1 MVRPNPITPVLLI
14 SFIGAVLI
22 AGLIPHLVS
31 NFVTYQFTLAIAW
44 GVAMLGLNVL
54 TGYNGQF
61 SVGHSAFFRAL
72 LLPEPV
78 RFTNCA
84 VWRATLTATG
94 EPAWR
99 GAVELFPGWESFSE
113 EDAAES
119 TARETAAQSA
129 PP

>member
-1 MVRPNPITPVLLI
+1 MHFGTSARVVRLSHASLVVSTAKA
-14 SFIGAVLI
+14 AVLALDARPESRI
-22 AGLIPHLVS
+22 V
-31 NFVTYQFTLAIAW
+31 V
-44 GVAMLGLNVL
+44 
-54 TGYNGQF
+54 
-61 SVGHSAFFRAL
+61 VGHSAFFRAL

>member
-1 MVRPNPITPVLLI
+1 MPPPSAPVTLLEALAAAPEGSALADASESLGSI
-14 SFIGAVLI
+14 QDDLDN
-22 AGLIPHLVS
+22 LVMAT
-31 NFVTYQFTLAIAW
+31 FET
-44 GVAMLGLNVL
+44 
-54 TGYNGQF
+54 
-61 SVGHSAFFRAL
+61 
-72 LLPEPV
+72 
-78 RFTNCA
+78 
-84 VWRATLTATG
+84 TLTATG

>member
-1 MVRPNPITPVLLI
+1 MVDAAAGDDADARPAPPLLVHDEIFEVDIAEHVWKPVRPRVER
-14 SFIGAVLI
+14 F
-22 AGLIPHLVS
+22 
-31 NFVTYQFTLAIAW
+31 IAW
-44 GVAMLGLNVL
+44 LRARPESRIVV
-54 TGYNGQF
+54 
-61 SVGHSAFFRAL
+61 VGHSAFFRAL